1 MAKHLAIVNPAA
13 GGGACG
19 KRAPAALD
27 RLRAAGLEVEVVLTR
42 ARGEG
47 EGIAREAYAAGRR
60 DFIAVGGDGTGYE
73 VLNGLFDASDPRARP
88 PEDVPRLGFLPLGTG
103 NSFLRDFSDRGA
115 EYAIESLCQGR
126 ARSCDVIRLTHAG
139 GVLHFI
145 NIFSIGFVS
154 DVCAL
159 RNDRFSTFGELGYV
173 LGVIT
178 KTVGLH
184 TYDFPMRVDGGPEDR
199 RPITF
204 LSVNNS
210 KFTGGK
216 MMMAPAA
223 DTGDGRL
230 DIIHVGA
237 LGRLSLLQTFPKIFK
252 GTHTAHPAVTA
263 SQARAIDF
271 DIAEVIDVM
280 LDGEMLKLRPQRLEV
295 LPSVLQVRA

>member
-1 MAKHLAIVNPAA
+1 MAKHLAIINPAA

-19 KRAPAALD
+19 KRAPAALE
-27 RLRAAGLEVEVVLTR
+27 RLRGAGLEVDVVMTR
-42 ARGEG
+42 GRGEAT
-47 EGIAREAYAAGRR
+47 EIARAAYASGRR
-60 DFIAVGGDGTGYE
+60 DFIAGGGDGTGYE
-73 VLNGLFDASDPRARP
+73 VLNGLFDASDPRSRA
-88 PEDVPRLGFLPLGTG
+88 PEDAPRLGFLPLGTG

-115 EYAIESLCQGR
+115 EYAIESLCEGR
-126 ARSCDVIRLTHAG
+126 ARACDVIRLTHPG

-159 RNDRFSTFGELGYV
+159 RNDRFAGFGEFGYV

-178 KTVGLH
+178 KTAGLH

-216 MMMAPAA
+216 MMMAPSA
-223 DTGDGRL
+223 DTSDGLL

-237 LGRLSLLQTFPKIFK
+237 LGRVALLQTFPKIFK
-252 GTHTAHPAVTA
+252 GTHIHHPAVSTA
-263 SQARAIDF
+263 QARVIDF
-271 DIAEVIDVM
+271 DIDAVIDVM